1 MKQNLTGVWIPIE
14 ILEIEGLNLN
24 EKVLLSMVF
33 NLDNEQG
40 CYASNEYF
48 ARFLGVSK
56 DRVSKIISGLSKK
69 GYLKNQVIY
78 KRGTKCVEKRIL
90 KVSKL
95 HSTPYSCGDLYPP
108 GTDTDTISVN
118 GAEFHHPPGADTD
131 TLSLDIPTPYSCG
144 DLYSPGTDT
153 EDNNIFNKKI
163 DSKGDIKISPKT
175 EKQEKENNKDGGCK
189 RDFVEQ
195 SSTLAIPYGEI
206 LHYLNEKMGFNVK
219 AEDLTH
225 EVKEYIKNQFEAGY
239 TLEDFKMMID
249 RRSSVWESISEMP
262 LVPRSKVCLHFEEY
276 KKQMKISKALS

>member
-1 MKQNLTGVWIPIE
+1 
-14 ILEIEGLNLN
+14 
-24 EKVLLSMVF
+24 MVF

-95 HSTPYSCGDLYPP
+95 HSTPYSCGDLYP
-108 GTDTDTISVN
+108 
-118 GAEFHHPPGADTD
+118 
-131 TLSLDIPTPYSCG
+131 
-144 DLYSPGTDT
+144 PGTDT